1 MYTNLLS
8 TLPIGEIHWYDEISS
23 TNDAAFEAAEAGAPD
38 MSVFAAGKQS
48 AGRGRMRRTWVMTPG
63 SSIAVSL
70 LLRLSQAEMSSIS
83 LFSPLAGVA
92 VCETLRE
99 SYEIPAQVKWPN
111 DVLLNRKKICGVLCE
126 TRWQGEALLG
136 PVIGIGLNLLRGSAP
151 KLPDMPYPAFSI
163 EEETGRK
170 IDPAEMLYELVS
182 KLTALRPLLGTPA
195 FITRW
200 EANLA
205 YLGEPVALICPE
217 KAPIR
222 AIVRGIDPEG
232 RLLIEREDGK
242 KESILAGELSLRAL
256 N

>member
-1 MYTNLLS
+1 MYTNLLPS
-8 TLPIGEIHWYDEISS
+8 LPIGEIHWYDEVTS

-70 LLRLSQAEMSSIS
+70 LLRLSQAEMSFIN
-83 LFSPLAGVA
+83 LFSPLAGIA

-99 SYEIPAQVKWPN
+99 KYGIPAQVKWPN

-126 TRWQGEALLG
+126 TRWQGETLLG
-136 PVIGIGLNLLRGSAP
+136 PVLGIGLNLLSGSAP
-151 KLPDMPYPAFSI
+151 KLPEMPYPASSI

-170 IDPAEMLYELVS
+170 LDPAEMLYELVS
-182 KLTALRPLLGTPA
+182 KLTALRPMLGTPA

-200 EANLA
+200 ETYLA
-205 YLGEPVALICPE
+205 YRDESVNLICPE

-222 AIVRGIDPEG
+222 AILRGIDPEG

-242 KESILAGELSLRAL
+242 LESVLAGELSLRAL